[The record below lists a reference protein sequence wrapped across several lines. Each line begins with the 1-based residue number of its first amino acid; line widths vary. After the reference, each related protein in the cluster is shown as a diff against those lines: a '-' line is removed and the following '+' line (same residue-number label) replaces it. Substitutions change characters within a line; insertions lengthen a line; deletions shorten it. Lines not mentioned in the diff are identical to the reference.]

1 MSQIWNKALEKI
13 LSYKMAKFIVE
24 NKVYQIQGY
33 LAVLISNAA
42 FEEDPLK
49 ALLLLG
55 RIKEYLRENNDI
67 EEII

>member
-1 MSQIWNKALEKI
+1 
-13 LSYKMAKFIVE
+13 MAKFIVE

-55 RIKEYLRENNDI
+55 QIKEYLRENNDI